1 MSAGGDDTMPN
12 VLILDDDPLILRLA
26 STTLERAGHRALAT
40 DQPQRALEAARNGE
54 VDAAIL
60 DVMMPGMNGLDVI
73 TALRQDPTTAEMP
86 ILMLSSLSGGEDR
99 VRALERGADDYL
111 EKPCSP
117 RELVLRVSRLL
128 DRRTP
133 READL
138 CGQLA
143 LVSVPEVLQTLQHAE
158 ASGTLEVDTGLC
170 RGAVDLDRG
179 RTVSAR
185 FGSLE
190 GREAVL
196 ALFEHESG
204 QFRFSRRVETDDRS
218 ATTGL
223 PIQNLMF
230 EAAWL
235 RDELARRP
243 GPDARAEL
251 MRSPELEVMPDAP
264 EEFATLPFQRVWDAL
279 ELEPGLT
286 VAELESRIHTAPGMV
301 RLAVTMMLEQSSVV
315 VRPEDEDATP
325 VNGLGAAARAFV
337 ASAQEV
343 RGDETIVQVLLV
355 ADDGVVGDLLAMRQE
370 IPQHVMSAPGDSL
383 VGAWRAG
390 RIATLP
396 LEAGGTTLL
405 VQMAPERDDLRSQ
418 IVDAARGAA
427 AVVVWSHDGS
437 APSRLGWLLEVVEE
451 TRTPAWGVVVVPD
464 RGGTFRAALTTNGL
478 PHWSIA
484 QLRPTDL
491 ATFLRAVRAA
501 APTTQTT
508 VPAEPRLDAD
518 EASLPAF

>member
-1 MSAGGDDTMPN
+1 MPK
-12 VLILDDDPLILRLA
+12 VLILDDDPFILRLA
-26 STTLERAGHRALAT
+26 ATTLERAGHHALAT

-73 TALRQDPTTAEMP
+73 TALRQDPATSELP
-86 ILMLSSLSGGEDR
+86 VLMLSSLSGGDDR

-128 DRRTP
+128 DRRVP

-138 CGQLA
+138 SGQLA

-158 ASGTLEVDTGLC
+158 ASGTLEVDSGLC

-179 RTVSAR
+179 RAVSAR

-196 ALFEHESG
+196 AMFEHETG
-204 QFRFSRRVETDDRS
+204 QFRFVRRLETDTAS
-218 ATTGL
+218 VATDL

-243 GPDARAEL
+243 GPEADAEL
-251 MRSPELEVMPDAP
+251 IRQPELDVSPDAP

-301 RLAVTMMLEQSSVV
+301 RLAVAVMMEQGTVV
-315 VRPEDEDATP
+315 ARPDDEDDGSS

-337 ASAQEV
+337 TSAREV
-343 RGDETIVQVLLV
+343 RGDETMVQVLLV

-370 IPQHVMSAPGDSL
+370 IPQHLMSAPGDSL
-383 VGAWRAG
+383 MGAWRAG
-390 RIATLP
+390 RIASLP
-396 LEAGGTTLL
+396 LDAGGTTLL
-405 VQMAPERDDLRSQ
+405 LQMAPERDDLRTQ
-418 IVDAARGAA
+418 ITDAARGAA

-437 APSRLGWLLEVVEE
+437 APSRLDWLLEAVE
-451 TRTPAWGVVVVPD
+451 TTQTTAWGVVVVPD
-464 RGGTFRAALTTNGL
+464 RTGTFRAALTTNGL
-478 PHWSIA
+478 EHWSIA

-501 APTTQTT
+501 APATPDDTP
-508 VPAEPRLDAD
+508 VEPRVEAD
-518 EASLPAF
+518 EAGLPAF